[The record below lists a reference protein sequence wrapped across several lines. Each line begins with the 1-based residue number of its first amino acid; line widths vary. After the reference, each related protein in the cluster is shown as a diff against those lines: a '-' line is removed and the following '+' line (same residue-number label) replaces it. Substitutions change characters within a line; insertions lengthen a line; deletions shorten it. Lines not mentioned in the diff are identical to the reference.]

1 MHCDRFFL
9 SFHFHWRNLLE
20 PEQVRSAAMSSRAH
34 EDFTALRSV
43 HQSRGQIYSVAHDR
57 VISPAVRSDAAGHHR
72 TGVDADMH
80 SQVSAAC
87 AIKHFDG
94 IHHFK

>member
-1 MHCDRFFL
+1 
-9 SFHFHWRNLLE
+9 
-20 PEQVRSAAMSSRAH
+20 MSSRAH